1 MVTMEI
7 GEMIDWKFGLINRQI
22 ERISEN
28 DYLIHETSGSWITAK
43 VDKKT
48 LDKLTN
54 GEMSLLELNWE

>member
-1 MVTMEI
+1 MEI

-28 DYLIHETSGSWITAK
+28 DYLIHETSGSWITAT

-48 LDKLTN
+48 LDKLII
-54 GEMSLLELNWE
+54 GEMSLLELYWE

>member
-1 MVTMEI
+1 MEI

-28 DYLIHETSGSWITAK
+28 DYLIHETCGGWITAK

-48 LDKLTN
+48 LDKLTI